1 MPDPRYE
8 IRKYTPDFRDEIIEL
23 QKGLWSGDAALNSAH
38 LHWKYERNP
47 YLDGPLIYM
56 ALHEGAV
63 VGMRGVYGARWL
75 LGEPGRDV
83 GALSSGDLVVAP
95 EHQARNLPRRIM
107 QLAEDDVRALGY
119 RYLLNF
125 SASPVTYLH
134 SIRMGWRDLGAFGTM
149 ARRSRLGGATQAV
162 RRFVASRRSLSAL
175 SRRLKR
181 RADGLASLSSKT
193 AEHRFA
199 RLDAGTARR
208 GPIVAAREARPSAM
222 AELVERVGRG
232 AGMRHVRDEAY
243 FAWRFRNPLSI
254 YRFLFWGDRRLEGYL
269 VLETPR
275 RAYRTQV
282 RIIDWEASAGEPR
295 AELLRAAILRGRFA
309 DLRVWSATLPAES
322 TALLATHGFTKA
334 PTADARYRHA
344 LLAKDLRGRGDDPLP
359 DLSAWDLR
367 MVFSDKC

>member
-1 MPDPRYE
+1 MPHPSYE
-8 IRKYTPDFRDEIIEL
+8 IRKYTPAFRDQIIEL

-38 LHWKYERNP
+38 LCWKYERNP
-47 YLDGPLIYM
+47 FFDGPLIYM
-56 ALHEGAV
+56 ALYEGAV

-107 QLAEDDVRALGY
+107 RMAEDDVRALGY

-149 ARRSRLGGATQAV
+149 ARWSPLGEATQAV
-162 RRFVASRRSLSAL
+162 RRFVASRGSLSAV
-175 SRRLKR
+175 SQRLQR
-181 RADGLASLSSKT
+181 RADSLAFLSAKT

-199 RLDAGTARR
+199 RLDAGPARQ
-208 GPIVAAREARPSAM
+208 GPIVAAQEARPSAM
-222 AELVERVGRG
+222 AEFVERVGRG
-232 AGMRHVRDEAY
+232 GRMRHVRDEAY

-254 YRFLFWGDRRLEGYL
+254 YRFLFWGDGRLEGYL
-269 VLETPR
+269 VLETSR
-275 RAYRTQV
+275 RAYQTQV

-295 AELLRAAILRGRFA
+295 AELLRAAIHRGRFA
-309 DLRVWSATLPAES
+309 DLRVWSATLPTES
-322 TALLATHGFTKA
+322 TALLATNGFTRAKA
-334 PTADARYRHA
+334 LTPDPRHRHA
-344 LLAKDLRGRGDDPLP
+344 LLAKDLRGDDPLP
-359 DLSAWDLR
+359 DLGGWDLR
-367 MVFSDKC
+367 MAFSDKC